1 MKLYSWKRL
10 EQSFIE
16 GQAIRKSVT
25 IGGSKIYYLTNSE
38 PILDPT
44 DTYICIHGIA
54 SSSLVYL
61 NLIRHLPKGSQFFF
75 IDLPG
80 FGKSN
85 VSELHPNQDYFEY
98 VTWCLNAF
106 MNEMDISNA
115 KWIAHSFG
123 TFFSILF
130 AYSYPN
136 RVKSLVLVAP
146 VGLLPTFGYNIWYIG
161 VLFKTQFPYFLK
173 WIRVF
178 IFFLYRLG
186 WKREYWRYLFY
197 YLACYSDV
205 KSKAGS
211 VFSSCMSYKLPF
223 FLSGYWNRPVLDKLI
238 SITKPVTLIYG
249 EEDPIIPYHQ
259 GWIVQAL
266 RQETRL
272 KILRGKTHRFIEQ
285 IPDLLIEC
293 ANIDEP
299 LVSVDKSLVEKVSEI
314 IQTPARYVSSISYHW
329 TWMSIQ
335 KLYLELLSLVQD

>member
-1 MKLYSWKRL
+1 MKLYSWKQL

-16 GQAIRKSVT
+16 DRAIRKSMI
-25 IGGSKIYYLTNSE
+25 IGGSKIYYLTNIQ
-38 PILDPT
+38 PIIDPT

-61 NLIRHLPKGSQFFF
+61 KLIQQLPKGSQFFF

-85 VSELHPNQDYFEY
+85 VCELHQNQDYFEY
-98 VTWCLNAF
+98 ATWCLNAF
-106 MNEMDISNA
+106 MNELNISSA
-115 KWIAHSFG
+115 RWIAHSFG

-130 AYSYPN
+130 AHSYPD

-146 VGLLPTFGYNIWYIG
+146 VGLMPVGGYNYWYIG
-161 VLFKTQFPYFLK
+161 VLFKTHFPYFLK
-173 WIRVF
+173 WFRLF

-205 KSKAGS
+205 KSKAGN
-211 VFSSCMSYKLPF
+211 VFSSCMTPASLF
-223 FLSGYWNRPVLDKLI
+223 SGYWNRPVLDKLI
-238 SITKPVTLIYG
+238 SIPKPVTLIYG

-272 KILRGKTHRFIEQ
+272 KILRGRTHRFVEQ

-293 ANIDEP
+293 ANVDEP
-299 LVSVDKSLVEKVSEI
+299 PVSVDISLVEKVSEI

-329 TWMSIQ
+329 TWVSIQ
-335 KLYLELLSLVQD
+335 KLYLELLSLLQD